1 MTYLTGEVCVIH
13 SEAEV
18 NFDMFIYS
26 AVYCNVASPPSY
38 TINGAAVA
46 MVAGETLEVI
56 VDGHST
62 IPSGTDIL
70 FLGNPKF
77 AGVCTTGNT
86 QSGLVSTSAQSTA
99 ETWQFQNIKT
109 GTFFRSTDE

>member
-13 SEAEV
+13 PEAEV
-18 NFDMFIYS
+18 NFAMFIYS
-26 AVYCNVASPPSY
+26 GVYCNLAGAY
-38 TINGAAVA
+38 TINGTLVT
-46 MVAGETLEVI
+46 MNAGDTLEVI
-56 VDGHST
+56 VDGDST
-62 IPSGTDIL
+62 IPSTTDIL

-99 ETWQFQNIKT
+99 ETWQFQNIKN

>member
-13 SEAEV
+13 PEAEV

-26 AVYCNVASPPSY
+26 GVYCNVAGTY
-38 TINGAAVA
+38 TINGTAVA
-46 MVAGETLEVI
+46 MNAGDTLEVI
-56 VDGHST
+56 VDGGST

-99 ETWQFQNIKT
+99 ETWQFQNIKN